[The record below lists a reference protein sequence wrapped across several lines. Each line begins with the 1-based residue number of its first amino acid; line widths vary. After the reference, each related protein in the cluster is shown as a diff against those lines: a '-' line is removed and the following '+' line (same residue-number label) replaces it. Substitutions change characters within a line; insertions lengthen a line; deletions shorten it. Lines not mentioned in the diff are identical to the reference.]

1 MAKIRTIGSSEHIIL
16 AAAARLSAGEGEKV
30 SRACGTAVVQEIED
44 ATGKRMSIGTVCTC
58 LDRLEK
64 RGFLASKVSDHE
76 GRRPKRYYSLT
87 DAGEKKLVEL
97 HDAIEAI
104 WKGLKLG
111 KGSGRGSLKLS
122 AANHGGQKAHS
133 PHTPR
138 KKKTDP
144 PTLA

>member
-1 MAKIRTIGSSEHIIL
+1 MARIRTIGSSEHIIL
-16 AAAARLSAGEGEKV
+16 AAAARLSASKKHEV
-30 SRACGTAVVQEIED
+30 SRACGTAVVQEIEE

-64 RGFLASKVSDHE
+64 RGFLGSKVSDHE
-76 GRRPKRYYSLT
+76 GRRPKRYYALT

-111 KGSGRGSLKLS
+111 KGSDRGSLKLS
-122 AANHGGQKAHS
+122 AASHGGQNTHS
-133 PHTPR
+133 PTHR
-138 KKKTDP
+138 KKKSDP